1 MIFNILAG
9 FLSGLTAS
17 MGLGG
22 GFVLMIFLTVFKTY
36 NQIYSQAINLM
47 FFIPIAIF
55 SSIFHIKN
63 KLVEVKPLI
72 FFIIFG
78 TIGVVFGFLMIYI
91 LPINILRKLFSLL
104 LLFYGIK
111 ELFHKK

>member
-1 MIFNILAG
+1 MIFDILAG
-9 FLSGLTAS
+9 FFSGLTAS

-22 GFVLMIFLTVFKTY
+22 GFVLMIFLTVIKGY

-63 KLVEVKPLI
+63 KLVEIKPLI

-78 TIGVVFGFLMIYI
+78 IIGVIMGFLVLCI
-91 LPINILRKLFSLL
+91 LPINILRKFFSLL
-104 LLFYGIK
+104 LLFYGLK
-111 ELFHKK
+111 ELFHKN